1 MINILWDASHI
12 WGYLLLHAVKS
23 TGLPF
28 RVLKGLDIS
37 HSGLTGKMLIVP
49 GGSARRKFEALGTQG
64 AEAIHRFVKDGGHY
78 MGFCG
83 GAGLALSGG
92 LGLCPWKRDG
102 MPDRMQH
109 LVSGHLVCE
118 VASGKDI
125 IPPALAGKPALL
137 PVWWP
142 GRFDEPAD
150 HQGVEV
156 LARYRAAG
164 PDLYVADMPYSS
176 MPGDILSEWNNMYGV
191 NLRPSIL
198 DGKPC
203 AVMGELGSGSWLL
216 SYSHLET
223 PSNGTP
229 GTDHASHWFL
239 HILRTWCGEDIPLK
253 SLPPLVPSRLPIL
266 WEDPDLISAA
276 LRLEALLE
284 LARDLGLLFPRNDW
298 LLGWRSG
305 VPGSQFNSLKA
316 ALCTTLGFTP
326 DDRRIKIWTE
336 KREEFLTSFNL
347 FEQGARSWLLARR
360 LSETLADSSPK
371 LLPRE
376 LLVDQRT
383 SLFGSPM
390 FGGGLSEHLLD
401 ILEELV

>member
-12 WGYLLLHAVKS
+12 WGYLLLHAVKA
-23 TGLPF
+23 TGIPF
-28 RVLKGLDIS
+28 RVLKGENIA
-37 HSGLTGKMLIVP
+37 HSGLTGKMLLVP
-49 GGSARRKFEALGTQG
+49 GGSARRKFEALGPQG
-64 AEAIHRFVKDGGHY
+64 TEAVRRFVEDGGHY

-83 GAGLALSGG
+83 GAGLALADG

-118 VASGKDI
+118 VASGNPI
-125 IPPALAGKPALL
+125 VPAALAGKPALL

-176 MPGDILSEWNNMYGV
+176 MPSDILSEWNAMYGV
-191 NLRPSIL
+191 TLRPSIL

-203 AVMGELGSGSWLL
+203 AVMGKLGRGSWLL

-223 PSNGTP
+223 PSDGSP
-229 GTDHASHWFL
+229 GSEHASHWFL
-239 HILRTWCGEDIPLK
+239 HILREWSGCDIALNA
-253 SLPPLVPSRLPIL
+253 LPPLTPSALPIL
-266 WEDPDLISAA
+266 WEDADLISAA

-284 LARDLGLLFPRNDW
+284 LAQNLGLLFPRNPW

-305 VPGSQFNSLKA
+305 VPGSQFNSLRA
-316 ALCTTLGFTP
+316 ALCTTLEMKP
-326 DDRRIKIWTE
+326 DNRRLSLWNDR
-336 KREEFLTSFNL
+336 REEFCKAFDL

-360 LSETLADSSPK
+360 LSETLADANPAM
-371 LLPRE
+371 LPRE
-376 LLVDQRT
+376 LLIDQRR

-390 FGGGLSEHLLD
+390 FGGGLSEELMD
-401 ILEELV
+401 MLEELV

>member
-12 WGYLLLHAVKS
+12 WGYLLLHAVKA
-23 TGLPF
+23 TGIPF
-28 RVLKGLDIS
+28 RVLKGKNIA
-37 HSGLTGKMLIVP
+37 HSGLTGKMLLVP
-49 GGSARRKFEALGTQG
+49 GGSARRKFEALGPQG
-64 AEAIHRFVKDGGHY
+64 AEAVRRFVEDGGHY

-83 GAGLALSGG
+83 GAGLALADG

-118 VASGKDI
+118 VASGNPI
-125 IPPALAGKPALL
+125 VPAALAGKPALL

-176 MPGDILSEWNNMYGV
+176 MPGDILSEWNTMYGV
-191 NLRPSIL
+191 TLRPSIL

-203 AVMGELGSGSWLL
+203 AVMGELGRGSWLL

-223 PSNGTP
+223 PSDGSP
-229 GTDHASHWFL
+229 GSEHASHWFL
-239 HILRTWCGEDIPLK
+239 HILREWGGCDIALNA
-253 SLPPLVPSRLPIL
+253 LPPLTPSALPIL
-266 WEDPDLISAA
+266 WEDADLISAA

-284 LARDLGLLFPRNDW
+284 LAQNLGLLFPRNPW

-305 VPGSQFNSLKA
+305 VPGSQFNSLRA
-316 ALCTTLGFTP
+316 ALCTTLEMNP
-326 DDRRIKIWTE
+326 DDRRLRLWSDR
-336 KREEFLTSFNL
+336 REEFCKSFDL

-360 LSETLADSSPK
+360 LSETLADANPTM
-371 LLPRE
+371 LPRE
-376 LLVDQRT
+376 LLIDQRR

-390 FGGGLSEHLLD
+390 FGGGLSEELMD
-401 ILEELV
+401 MLEELV

>member
-12 WGYLLLHAVKS
+12 WGYLLLHAVKAAS
-23 TGLPF
+23 IPF

-37 HSGLTGKMLIVP
+37 HNGLTGKMLLVP
-49 GGSARRKFEALGTQG
+49 GGSARRKFEALGVQG
-64 AEAIHRFVKDGGHY
+64 AAAVRRFVEDGGHY

-83 GAGLALSGG
+83 GAGLALTDG

-118 VASGKDI
+118 VASDNAI
-125 IPPALAGKPALL
+125 IPPELAGKPALL

-176 MPGDILSEWNNMYGV
+176 MPGDILSEWNAMYGV
-191 NLRPSIL
+191 TLRPSIL

-203 AVMGELGSGSWLL
+203 AVMGEHGRGSWLL

-223 PSNGTP
+223 PSDGNP
-229 GTDHASHWFL
+229 GSEQASRWFL
-239 HILRTWCGEDIPLK
+239 HVLRQWGDCDIALDT
-253 SLPPLVPSRLPIL
+253 LPPLTPSALPIL
-266 WEDPDLISAA
+266 WEDADLISAA

-284 LARDLGLLFPRNDW
+284 LAQNLGLLFPRNSW

-305 VPGSQFNSLKA
+305 IPGSQFNSLRA
-316 ALCTTLGFTP
+316 ALCTTLEMKP
-326 DDRRIKIWTE
+326 DDRRLRLWAE
-336 KREEFLTSFNL
+336 KREEFCQSFDL

-360 LSETLADSSPK
+360 LSETLADANPSM
-371 LLPRE
+371 LPRE
-376 LLVDQRT
+376 LLIDQRRA
-383 SLFGSPM
+383 LFGSPM
-390 FGGGLSEHLLD
+390 FGGGLSEHLLN

>member
-12 WGYLLLHAVKS
+12 WGYLLLHAVRS
-23 TGLPF
+23 AGIPF
-28 RVLKGLDIS
+28 RVLKGLDIA
-37 HSGLTGKMLIVP
+37 HSGLTGKMLLVP
-49 GGSARRKFEALGTQG
+49 GGSARRKAEGLGTQG
-64 AEAIHRFVKDGGHY
+64 IEAIRRFVTEGGHY

-92 LGLCPWKRDG
+92 LGLCPWQRDG
-102 MPDRMQH
+102 MPDRLQH

-118 VASGKDI
+118 LASGNPL
-125 IPPALAGKPALL
+125 IPAELSGKPALL

-142 GRFDEPAD
+142 GRFNEPEGE
-150 HQGVEV
+150 HGVEV

-176 MPGDILSEWNNMYGV
+176 MPADILSEWNAMYGV
-191 NLRPSIL
+191 KLRPSIL

-203 AVMGELGSGSWLL
+203 VVTGPLGRGSWLL

-223 PSNGTP
+223 PGEGTP
-229 GTDHASHWFL
+229 GSEQASRWFL
-239 HILRTWCGEDIPLK
+239 HVLRQWSGDSPTLEA
-253 SLPPLVPSRLPIL
+253 LPSLVPSAQPIL
-266 WEDPDLISAA
+266 WEDADLISAA

-284 LARDLGLLFPRNDW
+284 LAQELGLLFSRNSW

-305 VPGSQFNSLKA
+305 VPGAQFNSLRA
-316 ALCTTLGFTP
+316 ALCTTLIFTP
-326 DDRRIKIWTE
+326 DDRRIRRWETR
-336 KREEFLTSFNL
+336 REDFMKSFEL

-360 LSETLADSSPK
+360 LSDTLADSNPAM
-371 LLPRE
+371 LPRE
-376 LLVDQRT
+376 LLVDQRKT
-383 SLFGSPM
+383 LFGSPM

>member
-1 MINILWDASHI
+1 
-12 WGYLLLHAVKS
+12 
-23 TGLPF
+23 
-28 RVLKGLDIS
+28 
-37 HSGLTGKMLIVP
+37 
-49 GGSARRKFEALGTQG
+49 
-64 AEAIHRFVKDGGHY
+64 

-83 GAGLALSGG
+83 GAGLALSGN

-102 MPDRMQH
+102 MPDRLQH

-118 VASGKDI
+118 VASGNDI
-125 IPPALAGKPALL
+125 IPASLSGKPALL

-164 PDLYVADMPYSS
+164 PDLYVADMPFSS
-176 MPGDILSEWNNMYGV
+176 MPGDILAEWSNMYGV

-203 AVMGELGSGSWLL
+203 AVMGELGRGSWLL

-223 PSNGTP
+223 PSDNSAGSEQA
-229 GTDHASHWFL
+229 GLWFL
-239 HILRTWCGEDIPLK
+239 HILKEWSGEKPKTDI
-253 SLPPLVPSRLPIL
+253 LPPLLPSSLPIL
-266 WEDPDLISAA
+266 WEDRDLINAA
-276 LRLEALLE
+276 LQLEALLE
-284 LARDLGLLFPRNDW
+284 LAQELGLLFPRNDW

-316 ALCTTLGFTP
+316 ALCVTLSLEPTDKRLKLWGA
-326 DDRRIKIWTE
+326 RRD
-336 KREEFLTSFNL
+336 EFKQSFQL
-347 FEQGARSWLLARR
+347 FAQGARSWLLARR
-360 LSETLADSSPK
+360 LSDTLADASPSM
-371 LLPRE
+371 LPRE
-376 LLVDQRT
+376 LLIDQRKT
-383 SLFGSPM
+383 LFGSPM
-390 FGGGLSEHLLD
+390 FGGGISEDLLE

>member
-12 WGYLLLHAVKS
+12 WGYLLLHAVNA
-23 TGLPF
+23 TGIPF
-28 RVLKGLDIS
+28 RVLKGLDIA
-37 HSGLTGKMLIVP
+37 HSGLTGKMLLVP
-49 GGSARRKFEALGTQG
+49 GGSARRKFEALGPQG
-64 AEAIHRFVKDGGHY
+64 VEAVRRFVTGGGHY
-78 MGFCG
+78 AGFCG

-118 VASGKDI
+118 VASGSER
-125 IPPALAGKPALL
+125 IPSSLAGKPVLL

-150 HQGVEV
+150 RQGVQV

-176 MPGDILSEWNNMYGV
+176 MPADILSEWNALYGV
-191 NLRPSIL
+191 KLRPSIL

-203 AVMGELGSGSWLL
+203 AIAGTLGKGSWLL

-223 PSNGTP
+223 PSDGTP
-229 GTDHASHWFL
+229 GSEQASRWFL
-239 HILRTWCGEDIPLK
+239 HLLRQACGADIALDF
-253 SLPPLVPSRLPIL
+253 LPPLTPSALPIL
-266 WEDPDLISAA
+266 WEDPDLLSAA
-276 LRLEALLE
+276 LRLEGLLE
-284 LARDLGLLFPRNDW
+284 LAQSLGLLFPRNSW

-305 VPGSQFNSLKA
+305 VPGSQFNSLRA

-326 DDRRIKIWTE
+326 DDRRTRLWSA
-336 KREEFLTSFNL
+336 RRDEFQKTFEL

-360 LSETLADSSPK
+360 LSDTLADSNPAM
-371 LLPRE
+371 LPRE
-376 LLVDQRT
+376 ILVDQRT
-383 SLFGSPM
+383 ALFGSPM
-390 FGGGLSEHLLD
+390 FGGGLSEQLLD

>member
-12 WGYLLLHAVKS
+12 WGYLLLHAVKA
-23 TGLPF
+23 TGIPF

-37 HSGLTGKMLIVP
+37 HSGLTGKMLLVP
-49 GGSARRKFEALGTQG
+49 GGSARRKLEGLGPQG
-64 AEAIHRFVKDGGHY
+64 AAEVRRFVENGGHY
-78 MGFCG
+78 LGFCG
-83 GAGLALSGG
+83 GAGLALSDG

-109 LVSGHLVCE
+109 LVSGHLVCDVTAE
-118 VASGKDI
+118 SEL
-125 IPPALAGKPALL
+125 IPATLAGRPALL

-176 MPGDILSEWNNMYGV
+176 MPADILSEWNTMYGV
-191 NLRPSIL
+191 TLRPSIL

-203 AVMGELGSGSWLL
+203 AVSGTLGRGSWLL

-223 PSNGTP
+223 PSDGTP
-229 GTDHASHWFL
+229 GTDHASRWFL
-239 HILRTWCGEDIPLK
+239 HLLRGWCGADIALEY
-253 SLPPLVPSRLPIL
+253 LPPLMPSAMPIL

-284 LARDLGLLFPRNDW
+284 LAQELGLLFPRNPW

-305 VPGSQFNSLKA
+305 VPGSQFNGLRA

-326 DDRRIKIWTE
+326 DDRRIRLWKE
-336 KREEFLTSFNL
+336 KKEAFLASFEL

-360 LSETLADSSPK
+360 LADTLADANPTM
-371 LLPRE
+371 LPRE
-376 LLVDQRT
+376 ILVDQRKT
-383 SLFGSPM
+383 LFGSPM
-390 FGGGLSEHLLD
+390 FGGGLSESLMNT
-401 ILEELV
+401 LEELV

>member
-12 WGYLLLHAVKS
+12 WGYLLLHAVKA
-23 TGLPF
+23 TGIPF
-28 RVLKGLDIS
+28 RVLKGLDIA
-37 HSGLTGKMLIVP
+37 HSGLTGKMLLVP
-49 GGSARRKFEALGTQG
+49 GGSARRKFEALGARG
-64 AEAIHRFVKDGGHY
+64 AEAIHRFVEGGGHY
-78 MGFCG
+78 VGFCG

-118 VASGKDI
+118 IASGSEL
-125 IPPALAGKPALL
+125 IPSSLAGKPALL

-150 HQGVEV
+150 RQGVEV

-164 PDLYVADMPYSS
+164 PDLYVADMPYAA
-176 MPGDILSEWNNMYGV
+176 MPADILSEWKSMYGV
-191 NLRPSIL
+191 KLRPSIL

-203 AVMGELGSGSWLL
+203 AVTGQLGRGSWLL

-223 PSNGTP
+223 PSDGMA
-229 GTDHASHWFL
+229 GSADASRWFL
-239 HILRTWCGEDIPLK
+239 HLLRQHCRADIALDC
-253 SLPPLVPSRLPIL
+253 LPPLTPSSLPIL
-266 WEDPDLISAA
+266 WEDPDLLSAA

-284 LARDLGLLFPRNDW
+284 LAQGLGLLFPRNSW

-305 VPGSQFNSLKA
+305 VPGSQFNSLRA
-316 ALCTTLGFTP
+316 ALCTTLGFEPT
-326 DDRRIKIWTE
+326 DRRIALWKE
-336 KREEFLTSFNL
+336 RRDEFLASFEL

-360 LSETLADSSPK
+360 LSETLSDANPA

-390 FGGGLSEHLLD
+390 FGGGLSEHLLET
-401 ILEELV
+401 LEELV